1 MKNFIINHKL
11 IFIFLGICFIL
22 LVSPKSSYCSVSD
35 DFIVWLE
42 SNKTE
47 LGTLLEASPNVQDYI
62 IINNAWD
69 NKSVLFYTSGTNNKF
84 YFTHISDSKKLLC
97 CSNDLGNNMYTYYI
111 FNNDGDSNFIMPI
124 LDYFEDPYYMTNVIQ
139 NWQSDYSNILYNSS
153 TVYYDGTEKVL
164 IEKKKITFSDGD
176 TSTDTGESG
185 NEGKDDD
192 GDTDFSSDYDSVTG
206 ELSGIKER
214 FSFYNDVKKNVN
226 DMVNA
231 ITDVDSVPKYYL
243 NVSSKWYSGQI
254 TIVDLSWYEPYKD
267 LGDNVICIFAYLSFL
282 WNIFIKLPD
291 IIQGAG
297 AGSYAGDMVGDIKAY
312 KATGFGRSSSIKRK
326 GF

>member
-164 IEKKKITFSDGD
+164 IEKKKLPL
-176 TSTDTGESG
+176 
-185 NEGKDDD
+185 
-192 GDTDFSSDYDSVTG
+192 VTG
-206 ELSGIKER
+206 TLAPILEKVEMKGKTMTEIL
-214 FSFYNDVKKNVN
+214 
-226 DMVNA
+226 
-231 ITDVDSVPKYYL
+231 TLVPIMIALLVSYL
-243 NVSSKWYSGQI
+243 A
-254 TIVDLSWYEPYKD
+254 L
-267 LGDNVICIFAYLSFL
+267 
-282 WNIFIKLPD
+282 
-291 IIQGAG
+291 
-297 AGSYAGDMVGDIKAY
+297 
-312 KATGFGRSSSIKRK
+312 RK
-326 GF
+326 GLAFIMTLRKT